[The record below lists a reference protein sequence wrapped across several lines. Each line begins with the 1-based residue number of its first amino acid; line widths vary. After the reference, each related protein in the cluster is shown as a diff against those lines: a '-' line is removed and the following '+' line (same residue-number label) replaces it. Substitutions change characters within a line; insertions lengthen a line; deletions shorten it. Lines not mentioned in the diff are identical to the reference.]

1 VEPAGR
7 FLADVRVHYPGVEL
21 VADARLDLSH
31 DPYLADH
38 RIDGLAVLPAVVGLE
53 AMTQAAS
60 VLADHPVGDVHEIKL
75 DRPVIIPHD
84 GIRTIR
90 IAALR
95 GDDTIETVL
104 RSEETNYR
112 VDHFRARFP
121 LRRADLPATP
131 IVPDGG
137 TPLESDSLYGPLYF
151 HTGRFRRVRTL
162 SASGA
167 RSCRAQILAGDDSVW
182 FPGFDIQPLLGDPGV
197 NDATLH
203 ALQACVPHRRL
214 LPVGCDRFTISTPR
228 SGAVLELRATERH
241 AANGEYVWDATA
253 LDSSGQPVITWSGLR
268 LRDVGPLPR
277 TGPWPLALLAVYLER
292 STTAL
297 GLDPQLRVSVLDSRS
312 ALTTS
317 APASDVVA
325 HSHLGE
331 LTLSVSATRLVACD
345 WETVIERTPRDWRLL
360 LGTELDALAT
370 QIRVPCGEP
379 ESTVATRVWTAL
391 ECLSK
396 IGRPPKVPLVLD
408 GAYDGGWIL
417 LRGGDCLIASTVV
430 SAENVAAPVAIAILT
445 GETHAGA

>member
-1 VEPAGR
+1 
-7 FLADVRVHYPGVEL
+7 
-21 VADARLDLSH
+21 
-31 DPYLADH
+31 
-38 RIDGLAVLPAVVGLE
+38 
-53 AMTQAAS
+53 
-60 VLADHPVGDVHEIKL
+60 
-75 DRPVIIPHD
+75 
-84 GIRTIR
+84 
-90 IAALR
+90 
-95 GDDTIETVL
+95 
-104 RSEETNYR
+104 
-112 VDHFRARFP
+112 
-121 LRRADLPATP
+121 
-131 IVPDGG
+131 
-137 TPLESDSLYGPLYF
+137 
-151 HTGRFRRVRTL
+151 
-162 SASGA
+162 
-167 RSCRAQILAGDDSVW
+167 
-182 FPGFDIQPLLGDPGV
+182 
-197 NDATLH
+197 
-203 ALQACVPHRRL
+203 
-214 LPVGCDRFTISTPR
+214 
-228 SGAVLELRATERH
+228 
-241 AANGEYVWDATA
+241 
-253 LDSSGQPVITWSGLR
+253 VITWSGLR